1 MANVDVYNHDK
12 RVGRLQK
19 QNIAHHY
26 SYDLNASHALSLTMP
41 IRVETYSFEGLHP
54 FFQMNMPE
62 GGLREAI
69 EKATAKQY
77 GSDDLTVLALL
88 GNNQIGSVRYALED
102 KPLVS
107 DDEFDLSLE
116 HLITSDDVDLFSQL
130 LSRFALRSGVAG
142 VQPKVLLDAKLQA
155 EQQLKQLKQKSTYPF
170 DSYIVKSWGNEYP
183 ELACNEFV
191 CLSMAKAAGL
201 SVSPFYLSENG
212 KLLITKR
219 FDLDADGEPLGF
231 EDFCVL
237 QGKSTKQKYDAS
249 LESCA
254 NTIRQFISPEVRAT
268 ALSDFFKLTVLN
280 IILRNGDAHL
290 KNYGVL
296 YDKLADYR
304 LGSLPSE
311 AVIFSPVFDIVSTVP
326 YIKNDT
332 MALSLTGSKRWP
344 KWKVL
349 VKFAKQHCLL
359 SNKQIKQVMQEIEQ
373 AKLATLPIIQDLIV
387 KHKGFSGIAGEIVT
401 LLEAN
406 IELQ

>member
-1 MANVDVYNHDK
+1 MANVDVYTHGK

-19 QNIAHHY
+19 ENVAHHY
-26 SYDLNASHALSLTMP
+26 SYDLNAKYALSLTMP
-41 IRVETYSFEGLHP
+41 IRLETYTYEGLHP

-62 GGLREAI
+62 GGLRLAI

-77 GSDDLTVLALL
+77 GSNDLTVLALL

-102 KPLVS
+102 QVLV
-107 DDEFDLSLE
+107 DESELDLSLE
-116 HLITSDDVDLFSQL
+116 HLIKSEDIDLFSEL

-142 VQPKVLLDAKLQA
+142 VQPKVLL
-155 EQQLKQLKQKSTYPF
+155 EVKQSNHDQIESKTTYPI
-170 DSYIVKSWGNEYP
+170 DSYIVKSWGEEYP
-183 ELACNEFV
+183 ELACNEFI

-201 SVSPFYLSENG
+201 TVSPFYLSDNG
-212 KLLITKR
+212 QLLITKR
-219 FDLDADGEPLGF
+219 FDINDQNKPIGF

-237 QGKSTKQKYDAS
+237 QGRSTKQKYDAS

-254 NTIRQFISPEVRAT
+254 NTISQFVSPEYRKI
-268 ALSDFFKLTVLN
+268 ALYDFFKLTVLN

-296 YDKLADYR
+296 YESLSDYKL
-304 LGSLPSE
+304 GEIPKTS
-311 AVIFSPVFDIVSTVP
+311 VVFSPVFDIVSTTP

-349 VKFAKQHCLL
+349 VKFGKQHCSL
-359 SNKQIKQVMQEIEQ
+359 SNKEITQIIDEIEL
-373 AKLATLPIIQDLIV
+373 AKLHVLPIIKELRL
-387 KHKGFSGIAGEIVT
+387 KHQGFSDIAKKMLE
-401 LLEAN
+401 LLYEKIA
-406 IELQ
+406 E